1 MDWISVLIGVVST
14 LIITLVVVEAV
25 LLYQHVKDSTEETP
39 SESIYDMETA
49 ERTVRADL
57 ERERE
62 RVQQERVRADAER
75 DRAEKLRRALEA
87 ERSKG
92 FWSRLFGDRS

>member
-1 MDWISVLIGVVST
+1 MDWISVLIGVVGT
-14 LIITLVVVEAV
+14 LLITLVVVEAV
-25 LLYQHVKDSTEETP
+25 LLYQHIKDSTEETR

-49 ERTVRADL
+49 ESTLRADL

-75 DRAEKLRRALEA
+75 DRAEKLQRALEA

>member
-1 MDWISVLIGVVST
+1 VDWISVLIGVVST
-14 LIITLVVVEAV
+14 LLITLVVVVVV
-25 LLYQHVKDSTEETP
+25 LLYQHVKDSTEETR
-39 SESIYDMETA
+39 SESLYDMEAA
-49 ERTVRADL
+49 ESTLRADL

>member
-1 MDWISVLIGVVST
+1 VDWISVLIGVVST

-25 LLYQHVKDSTEETP
+25 LFYQHVTDSTQETR
-39 SESIYDMETA
+39 SESIYDIEMETA
-49 ERTVRADL
+49 ESTLRADL

-62 RVQQERVRADAER
+62 RGQQERVRADAER

-92 FWSRLFGDRS
+92 FWARLFGG

>member
-1 MDWISVLIGVVST
+1 MDWTSVLIGVVST

-25 LLYQHVKDSTEETP
+25 LIYRHVKDSDQETR
-39 SESIYDMETA
+39 SESIYDVATA
-49 ERTVRADL
+49 ESTLRADL

-62 RVQQERVRADAER
+62 RVQQERVRADAEC
-75 DRAEKLRRALEA
+75 DRAEELRRALEA

-92 FWSRLFGDRS
+92 FWARLFGG

>member
-1 MDWISVLIGVVST
+1 VDWTSVLIGVVST

-25 LLYQHVKDSTEETP
+25 LIYRHVKDSDQETR
-39 SESIYDMETA
+39 SESIYDVETA
-49 ERTVRADL
+49 ESTLRADL

-75 DRAEKLRRALEA
+75 DRAEELRRALEA

-92 FWSRLFGDRS
+92 FWARLFGG

>member
-1 MDWISVLIGVVST
+1 VDWISVLIGVVST

-25 LLYQHVKDSTEETP
+25 LFYQHVKDSTQETR
-39 SESIYDMETA
+39 SESIYDIEMETA
-49 ERTVRADL
+49 ESTLRADL

-62 RVQQERVRADAER
+62 RGQQERVRADAER

-92 FWSRLFGDRS
+92 FWARLFGG